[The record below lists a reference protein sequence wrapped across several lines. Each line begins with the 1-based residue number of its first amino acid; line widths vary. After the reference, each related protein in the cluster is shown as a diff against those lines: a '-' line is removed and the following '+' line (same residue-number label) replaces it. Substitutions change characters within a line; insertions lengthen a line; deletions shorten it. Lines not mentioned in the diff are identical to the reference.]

1 MKKEAKKD
9 TPVWFSKFISWIAY
23 RYDIISNIISAA
35 LSIGSSLFAASLY
48 ESMKNAS
55 NSSADIF
62 ILCTLGVIVFCVIV
76 LYSMFSCWIKN
87 KLVIKDYKYKDYIEK
102 AYLEIQDL
110 SFKSQEKLQE
120 IVTSPIDSNKL
131 LNWSFG
137 GLKLVVQKCYDF
149 FIASYGEAKEFI
161 ETTRFEVTFMT
172 KSYNDGGLT
181 IAAWANRE
189 NQKPISMLNRD
200 NNIDCYKD
208 TVAARLYREYHENKQ
223 PQMVIVS
230 DTKEVIKTKGTEVPE
245 GRDRTEGAEGAE
257 GAEGTY
263 KELYPGQLDKSK
275 SSIIVPV
282 FSRKYELLGV
292 LVVYCNKTGF
302 FREDDRQF
310 WKRMTE
316 LFTDE
321 IGTYKLILDV
331 LAKEGKTLF

>member
-1 MKKEAKKD
+1 MKKEAKIGI
-9 TPVWFSKFISWIAY
+9 PVWFSKFISWIAY

-35 LSIGSSLFAASLY
+35 LSIGCSLFAASLY
-48 ESMKNAS
+48 ESMKNDTK
-55 NSSADIF
+55 SSADTF

-120 IVTSPIDSNKL
+120 IVTSPIDSDKL

-172 KSYNDGGLT
+172 LSYNDRGLT

-208 TVAARLYREYHENKQ
+208 TVAARLYREYQEKKQ

-245 GRDRTEGAEGAE
+245 GTNGTEVPEEAEA
-257 GAEGTY
+257 TY

-331 LAKEGKTLF
+331 LAEEGKTLF